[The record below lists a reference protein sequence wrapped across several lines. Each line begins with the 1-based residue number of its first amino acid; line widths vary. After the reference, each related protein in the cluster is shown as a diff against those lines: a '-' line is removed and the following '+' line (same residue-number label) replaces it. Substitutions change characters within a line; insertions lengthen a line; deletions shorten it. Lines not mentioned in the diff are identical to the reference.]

1 MGAADKTDTSTLEDS
16 MTKGFILTIAAS
28 GLLAVAACAQ
38 RPATNTAPAS
48 QPQASVA
55 SDSGMRG
62 QGRRGMRGE
71 GREAMEAMMFNG
83 ITLSTAQ
90 QAQID
95 SIRTRHRADMQ
106 GLDPRNNADDR
117 QKMMQSRQAQMAE
130 VRAVLTPDQQVVFD
144 QNMQQMR
151 DRRGQRDGAPPRD

>member
-1 MGAADKTDTSTLEDS
+1 
-16 MTKGFILTIAAS
+16 MTKGFTLTIAAS
-28 GLLAVAACAQ
+28 GLLAAAACAQ
-38 RPATNTAPAS
+38 RPTTNTAPAS

-55 SDSGMRG
+55 GDSGMRDG
-62 QGRRGMRGE
+62 GRRGGMRGE
-71 GREAMEAMMFNG
+71 GRERMEAMMFNG
-83 ITLSTAQ
+83 ITLTAAQ

-95 SIRTRHRADMQ
+95 SIRARHRADTQ
-106 GLDPRNNADDR
+106 GLDPRNSPDDR

-151 DRRGQRDGAPPRD
+151 ERRGQRDGAPPRD